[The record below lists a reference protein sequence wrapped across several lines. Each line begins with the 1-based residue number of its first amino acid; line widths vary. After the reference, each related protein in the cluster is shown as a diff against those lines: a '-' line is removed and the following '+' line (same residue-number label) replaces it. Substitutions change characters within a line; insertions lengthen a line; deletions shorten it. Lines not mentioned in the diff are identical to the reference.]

1 MYPADVLRV
10 MIGIEQSQK
19 GRNPPARRRVL
30 TLARRKGARNHR
42 EECAINERIAVDE
55 EESRAFRTF
64 HEVNIKRPRPDRT
77 RASKSCG
84 DLPELDSYRWRR
96 AFSARNSV
104 SLGLVSLHF
113 PVSS

>member
-64 HEVNIKRPRPDRT
+64 HEVNIKRPRPERT

-84 DLPELDSYRWRR
+84 DPGRVRLL
-96 AFSARNSV
+96 
-104 SLGLVSLHF
+104 SLVTSIDGKEVRLIQL
-113 PVSS
+113 